1 MPGIRVWLV
10 QIRRLASDERL
21 TQGTPPGWYAFSPS
35 PASPDLVTELEANE
49 KYYVDSITMIA
60 EENGEAVVSAS
71 MMPMRQNVRGH
82 VVPMAGLAGVASLP
96 QVRRRGLVRQVLN
109 ELLGQV
115 RDSGFVVSAQY
126 PFRPSFYERFGY
138 VGVTKA
144 RTARFDPAGLTHL
157 QRADLPGEV
166 TWGPIGEGYDHYRAL
181 ALEILPR
188 RHGFSVLPDSRDVYA
203 RDKNA
208 KWLATARV
216 DGKVVGAVAYVI
228 TGHGGTL
235 QADDL
240 LVTTPLS
247 RALLLQFLARHA
259 DQVGEVSVRIAPDEH
274 PELWA
279 TDLAVR
285 VETDVNYPVGAAPM
299 ARVLSVEGL
308 RGMAVGSGHVSVE
321 IVDDPYIAGKYVLD
335 GTSGALDIT
344 TGGDPT
350 VTLNAAGFSGLVYGV
365 LGPDDV
371 GLRGFGHV
379 PTDSAPE
386 LAGLFPRRAPYFFA
400 KF

>member
-1 MPGIRVWLV
+1 VWPV
-10 QIRRLASDERL
+10 QIRRLTPDEPL
-21 TQGTPPGWYAFSPS
+21 TQSTLPGWYAFAPS
-35 PASPDLVTELEANE
+35 PASPDLATELRAKD
-49 KYYVDSITMIA
+49 KYHVEDITLIA
-60 EENGEAVVSAS
+60 EENGEAVVSAT
-71 MMPMRQNVRGH
+71 MIPMRQNVRGH
-82 VVPMAGLAGVASLP
+82 VVPLAGLSGVASMP

-144 RTARFDPAGLTHL
+144 KTARFNPANLTHL
-157 QRADLPGEV
+157 QRVDLPGEV
-166 TWGPIGEGYDHYRAL
+166 TWGPIGEGYDDHRAL
-181 ALEILPR
+181 TLDILPQ
-188 RHGFSVLPDSRDVYA
+188 RHGFSVLPDSRAVYP
-203 RDKNA
+203 RDKNE

-216 DGKVVGAVAYVI
+216 DGKVVGAVAYTI
-228 TGHGGTL
+228 TGHAETL

-285 VETDVNYPVGAAPM
+285 VETDVTYPAGAAPM

-308 RGMAVGSGHVSVE
+308 RGMPVGSGHVSVE

-335 GTSGALDIT
+335 GTSGALEIT
-344 TGGDPT
+344 TGSDPAI
-350 VTLNAAGFSGLVYGV
+350 TLNAAGFSGLVYGV
-365 LGPDDV
+365 LDPSDV
-371 GLRGFGHV
+371 DIRGFGHV
-379 PTDSAPE
+379 PADSAAE
-386 LAGLFPRRAPYFFA
+386 LASLFPRRAPYFFA
-400 KF
+400 RY

>member
-1 MPGIRVWLV
+1 M

-21 TQGTPPGWYAFSPS
+21 TQRTLPGWYAFSPS
-35 PASPDLVTELEANE
+35 PASPDLVTELRARQ
-49 KYYVDSITMIA
+49 KYYVDDITVVA

-71 MMPMRQNVRGH
+71 MVPMRQNVRGH
-82 VVPMAGLAGVASLP
+82 VVPLAGLSGVAAMP

-115 RDSGFVVSAQY
+115 RDAGFVVSAQY
-126 PFRPSFYERFGY
+126 PFRPSFYDRFGY

-144 RTARFDPAGLTHL
+144 KTARFNPADLTHL
-157 QRADLPGEV
+157 QRAELPGEV
-166 TWGPIGEGYDHYRAL
+166 TWGPIGEGYDDYRTL
-181 ALEILPR
+181 SLEMLPQ
-188 RHGFSVLPDSRDVYA
+188 RHGFSVLPDSRA
-203 RDKNA
+203 GFSRDKNE

-216 DGKVVGAVAYVI
+216 DGKVVGAVTYAI
-228 TGHGGTL
+228 TGHAETL
-235 QADDL
+235 QANDL

-247 RALLLQFLARHA
+247 RALLLQFFARHA
-259 DQVGEVSVRIAPDEH
+259 DQVGEVSVWVDPDEH

-285 VETDVNYPVGAAPM
+285 VETDVTYPAGAAPM

-308 RGMAVGSGHVSVE
+308 RGMPVGSGHVSIE

-344 TGGDPT
+344 PGGNPT
-350 VTLNAAGFSGLVYGV
+350 ITLNSAGFSGLVYGV
-365 LGPDDV
+365 LDPSDV
-371 GLRGFGHV
+371 DLRGFGHV
-379 PTDSAPE
+379 PADSVAQ
-386 LAGLFPRRAPYFFA
+386 LASLFPRRTPYFFA
-400 KF
+400 RY